1 MDSTFS
7 FSVEHTMSL
16 PEKGI
21 LVTGVCQGSPAKVGD
36 RVRFETAGGVS
47 RELRIL
53 GVVRKVSG
61 ENGAAVEG
69 RSGLVLEET
78 ERKDLR
84 PPLVLA
90 GYSGIP

>member
-1 MDSTFS
+1 
-7 FSVEHTMSL
+7 MSI

-21 LVTGVCQGSPAKVGD
+21 LVTGVCQGVPAQVGD

-53 GVVRKVSG
+53 GVMRKVTAEDGS
-61 ENGAAVEG
+61 AVEG
-69 RSGLVLEET
+69 RLGLILEET

-84 PPLVLA
+84 PPLVLT
-90 GYSGIP
+90 GYPAIP